1 MMEASGVYILLFVV
15 GLVMGSFLNVCI
27 LRIPHGQSV
36 IRPGSRCPQCKTSIR
51 WFDNVPLLSFF
62 WLRARC
68 RWCGGKISW
77 RYPLVECLNGA
88 GYLGIVY
95 TFGWN
100 RSALVY
106 ALLLS
111 LLLVVTMIDVDHLVI
126 PDVISLPGMV
136 IGFFAAAFILP
147 LGWVGSLLGI
157 ALGGGI
163 LWMLAAASPYLF
175 GKEGLGGGDIKLLA
189 MIGAFLG
196 WQHVCMT
203 LFLASFTGA
212 MVGIGLMAF
221 RGMERGQYIPF
232 GPFLGLGAVASMFF
246 YQELFGM
253 YESIVVSLI

>member
-1 MMEASGVYILLFVV
+1 MMDAPVSSILLFVV
-15 GLVMGSFLNVCI
+15 GLVIGSFLNVCI

-36 IRPGSRCPQCKTSIR
+36 IWPGSRCPQCRTSIR
-51 WFDNVPLLSFF
+51 WFDNVPLWSFF

-68 RWCGGKISW
+68 RGCKGKISW

-95 TFGWN
+95 KFGWS

-126 PDVISLPGMV
+126 PDVISLPGV
-136 IGFFAAAFILP
+136 AIGFFASAFILS

-157 ALGGGI
+157 ALGGGV
-163 LWMLAAASPYLF
+163 LWMLAAVSPYLF
-175 GKEGLGGGDIKLLA
+175 GKEGMGGGDVKLLA

-196 WQHVCMT
+196 WKHVCMT
-203 LFLASFTGA
+203 LFLASCAGA
-212 MVGIGLMAF
+212 AVGVSLMAF
-221 RGMERGQYIPF
+221 RYMERGQYIPF
-232 GPFLGLGAVASMFF
+232 GPFLASGAVASMFF
-246 YQELFGM
+246 YQELFGI
-253 YESIVVSLI
+253 YEDAFL